1 MSNENSGCPE
11 CGDKYIGAYHE
22 VSDEYSPNLS
32 GKQYVCATIV
42 WENGV
47 VEESHECLRSQLA
60 TQTARA
66 IKYMRAVEQH
76 DLEWSEKIVT
86 LKAQLAGAKAKAEI
100 LEGFFCD
107 GVVAWS
113 LLTKNNMAEAGEAMF
128 DILNILSS
136 TPEALAVVEGV
147 LVHKDK
153 FNQQSVFVDDQAA
166 IWRPSECEHPEYRK
180 ALLVVLP
187 RSEGGE

>member
-1 MSNENSGCPE
+1 MQLA
-11 CGDKYIGAYHE
+11 DRI
-22 VSDEYSPNLS
+22 
-32 GKQYVCATIV
+32 
-42 WENGV
+42 
-47 VEESHECLRSQLA
+47 SQLEA
-60 TQTARA
+60 
-66 IKYMRAVEQH
+66 
-76 DLEWSEKIVT
+76 DLKDSKAESTT
-86 LKAQLAGAKAKAEI
+86 LKAQLAAVKEWGVRTLTLPTENHNGGAI
-100 LEGFFCD
+100 LTIDEVD
-107 GVVAWS
+107 ELHS
-113 LLTKNNMAEAGEAMF
+113 L
-128 DILNILSS
+128 ISP

>member
-1 MSNENSGCPE
+1 MDTEKETTRKDRKMNNKCTNCAQLEADLKYSKAEN
-11 CGDKYIGAYHE
+11 
-22 VSDEYSPNLS
+22 
-32 GKQYVCATIV
+32 
-42 WENGV
+42 
-47 VEESHECLRSQLA
+47 
-60 TQTARA
+60 TA
-66 IKYMRAVEQH
+66 
-76 DLEWSEKIVT
+76 

-128 DILNILSS
+128 DILNILSP
-136 TPEALAVVEGV
+136 TPEALAIVEGV